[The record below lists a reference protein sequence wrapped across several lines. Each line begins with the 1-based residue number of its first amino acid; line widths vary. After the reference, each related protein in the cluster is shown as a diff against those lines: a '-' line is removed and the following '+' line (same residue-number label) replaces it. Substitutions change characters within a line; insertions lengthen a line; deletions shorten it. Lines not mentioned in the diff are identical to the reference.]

1 MIFHRALLREFA
13 GLAGAV
19 FMTLFAIAVTTRLIR
34 LLGQAAGGKFPS
46 DAVFAFLGFFA
57 LGALP
62 VLLSLTMFISVLLT
76 MTRSWRDSE
85 MVIWFGAG
93 QPLTAWLKPVM
104 LFALPQI
111 AVIAALSL
119 FISPWAAQ
127 MAGQYAT
134 RIDARDDVS
143 RVTPGVFG
151 ETSNRSRVF
160 FVESVAADSSAVQN
174 IFVSS
179 AQQNRSGV
187 SMSRSGHTE
196 TAANGDRFIV
206 LEQGRRY
213 EGAPGDPEFRL
224 TEFDRYAARIET
236 KESKEVVPTHKNLP
250 TLALIKAP
258 TNQNLGEL
266 LWRVG
271 IPISALVLVLLA
283 IPMSFV
289 NPRAGRSAN
298 LLFALLTYIVYS
310 NLLSVSQA
318 RVAQGRMD
326 FGVGWWLVHAGMIV
340 LLVVMF
346 AQRMQLIRL
355 RLGK

>member
-93 QPLTAWLKPVM
+93 QSLTAWLKPVM

-111 AVIAALSL
+111 AVITALSL

-127 MAGQYAT
+127 MAGQYTT
-134 RIDARDDVS
+134 RLEARDDVS

-151 ETSNRSRVF
+151 ETANRTRVF
-160 FVESVAADSSAVQN
+160 FVESVSGESNAVQN

-179 AQQNRSGV
+179 VQQNRSGV
-187 SMSRSGHTE
+187 SMSRSGRTE
-196 TAANGDRFIV
+196 TAPNGDRFIV

-213 EGAPGDPEFRL
+213 EGAPGDPEYRIS
-224 TEFDRYAARIET
+224 EFDRYAARIESR
-236 KESKEVVPTHKNLP
+236 EGKEVAPTHKNLP
-250 TLALIKAP
+250 TWALVTSP

-271 IPISALVLVLLA
+271 VPISALVLVLLA

-326 FGVGWWLVHAGMIV
+326 FGVGWWLVHAGMVV

>member
-1 MIFHRALLREFA
+1 MIFQRALLREFA
-13 GLAGAV
+13 SLAGAV

-85 MVIWFGAG
+85 MVIWFAAG

-104 LFALPQI
+104 MFALPQI
-111 AVIAALSL
+111 AVIAALSV

-127 MAGQYAT
+127 MAGQYT
-134 RIDARDDVS
+134 SKIEQRDDVS

-151 ETSNRSRVF
+151 ETANRTRVF
-160 FVESVAADSSAVQN
+160 FVESVSGDSSAVQN

-179 AQQNRSGV
+179 VHGSKSGV

-196 TAANGDRFIV
+196 TVANGDRFIV

-213 EGAPGDPEFRL
+213 EGAPGDPEYRV
-224 TEFDRYAARIET
+224 TEFDRYAARIEL
-236 KESKEVVPTHKNLP
+236 KEGREVTPTHKNLP
-250 TLALIKAP
+250 TWALITNP

-266 LWRVG
+266 LWRIG
-271 IPISALVLVLLA
+271 IPISAFVLVLHA

-326 FGVGWWLVHAGMIV
+326 FGVGWWLVHAGMVV
-340 LLVVMF
+340 LLLIMF

-355 RLGK
+355 RIGK

>member
-13 GLAGAV
+13 SLAGAV
-19 FMTLFAIAVTTRLIR
+19 FMTLFAIALTTQLIR
-34 LLGQAAGGKFPS
+34 LLGKAAGGSIPT
-46 DAVFAFLGFFA
+46 DAVLAFLGFFA

-76 MTRSWRDSE
+76 LTRGWRDSE
-85 MVIWFGAG
+85 MVIWFASGL
-93 QPLTAWLKPVM
+93 PLTAWLKPVM
-104 LFALPQI
+104 LFALPQV

-127 MAGQYAT
+127 MAARYT
-134 RIDARDDVS
+134 SKLEARDDVS

-151 ETSNRSRVF
+151 ETSNKERVF
-160 FVESVAADSSAVQN
+160 FVESVSGGSNQVQN
-174 IFVSS
+174 VFVSS
-179 AQQNRSGV
+179 VQQGKGGV
-187 SMSRSGHTE
+187 SMSRSGRTE
-196 TAANGDRFIV
+196 TAPNGDRFIV

-213 EGAPGDPEFRL
+213 EGMPGDDQYRV

-236 KESKEVVPTHKNLP
+236 RENIQPERNTKNLTTWALMTNP
-250 TLALIKAP
+250 TRDNLA
-258 TNQNLGEL
+258 EL
-266 LWRVG
+266 VWRIG
-271 IPISALVLVLLA
+271 IPVSALVLVLLA

-289 NPRAGRSAN
+289 NPRAGRSVN
-298 LLFALLTYIVYS
+298 LIFALLTYMTYS

-318 RVAQGRMD
+318 RVALGRLD
-326 FGVGWWLVHAGMIV
+326 FAIGVWIVHAGMV
-340 LLVVMF
+340 LLLLILF